1 MQRGCLASGLSSPVK
16 TKSSRPSLQD
26 QVFKIEAAGSTLP
39 DKTRPNQRNCKMLD
53 WFTSRSR
60 YRRKAEELYGAVVAA
75 ARQPALFSQGGIP
88 DTPEGRF
95 EAVALFLFLAVDRLQ
110 REGADGERM
119 GQRLIEV
126 FVTDMDDNLR
136 EMGVGDLSVPKKVQ
150 RATNAFYERAL
161 AYRAGLKAADSDE
174 LAAALTQFVYKGS
187 PSARAGQLGHYVRN
201 VAARLAQ
208 IPSVDASAGQ
218 LTFLPFHVTE
228 AIT

>member
-1 MQRGCLASGLSSPVK
+1 
-16 TKSSRPSLQD
+16 
-26 QVFKIEAAGSTLP
+26 
-39 DKTRPNQRNCKMLD
+39 MLD

-75 ARQPALFSQGGIP
+75 ARQPALFLSGGIS

-126 FVTDMDDNLR
+126 FVTDMDDSLR

-150 RATNAFYERAL
+150 RAANAFYERAL
-161 AYRAGLKAADSDE
+161 AYRAGLKSAGGNE
-174 LAAALTQFVYKGS
+174 LAAALTRFVYKGL
-187 PSARAGQLGHYVRN
+187 PSARAGQLSPYVRG
-201 VAARLAQ
+201 VAAGLAQ
-208 IPSVDASAGQ
+208 IPSVDARAGH
-218 LTFLPFHVTE
+218 LTFLPFHVTK